1 MLIGPAKTKSGLKD
15 NKGGKIM
22 YRTEQEQF
30 WSGEFGDEYIERN
43 NNEICIA
50 SNIKLFAKILSRIGG
65 GYFKC
70 N

>member
-1 MLIGPAKTKSGLKD
+1 
-15 NKGGKIM
+15 M

-65 GYFKC
+65 GYFKR